1 MLSRVIKF
9 IVVLVFLF
17 SQNLSATIR
26 ILTFHCNHSEFLEYQ
41 CKALKKFILDD
52 YELIV
57 MNDGVNEK
65 EQNAIKAVCEK
76 YGVKN
81 VFYKQSWH
89 ATDRLNKQVRA
100 ALSTPRGND
109 FFCFPL
115 KAGYPDIQK
124 IYENVSVRHCHLIQY
139 ALDYF
144 GYNHDDI
151 VVIMDGDVF
160 AIQPISIR
168 ALLAEVP
175 IAGMD
180 SEFRDKHYLWVPFIA
195 FDPARLPNMDDL
207 KFHVDLIDGI
217 MCDTGSHSYQ
227 YLKNNPEVK
236 YRLYPRRSALDFFPY
251 DVETFSKFG
260 LEPLAHSS
268 IKWPT
273 GMEFYV
279 NYHFLHF
286 CGGSGLHPVTKFFDV
301 AYLMGRLLE
310 EELPVIQQ

>member
-1 MLSRVIKF
+1 MIKF
-9 IVVLVFLF
+9 LMVLVFLF

-41 CKALKKFILDD
+41 CKALEKLLLEE

-57 MNDGVNEK
+57 INDGVNKK
-65 EQNAIKAVCEK
+65 EQNAIKTVCEK

-81 VFYKQSWH
+81 VFYIQSWH
-89 ATDRLNKQVRA
+89 KKDPLNELVRT
-100 ALSTPRGND
+100 ALSTPKGND
-109 FFCFPL
+109 FFSFPL

-124 IYENVSVRHCHLIQY
+124 IYENVSIRHCHLIQY
-139 ALDYF
+139 ALDHF
-144 GYNHDDI
+144 GYDHDDI

-160 AIQPISIR
+160 PIQPISIR
-168 ALLAEVP
+168 ALLDEVP

-195 FDPARLPNMDDL
+195 FDPAQLPNLHDL

-217 MCDTGSHSYQ
+217 VCDTGSHSYH

-251 DVETFSKFG
+251 DEKAFSTFG
-260 LEPLAHSS
+260 LESLAYSS
-268 IKWPT
+268 VNWPT
-273 GMEFYV
+273 GMEFYID
-279 NYHFLHF
+279 YHFLHF
-286 CGGSGLHPVTKFFDV
+286 CGGSGIHPVTKFFDI
-301 AYLMGRLLE
+301 ANLME
-310 EELPVIQQ
+310 EVLNEKLPVIQQ